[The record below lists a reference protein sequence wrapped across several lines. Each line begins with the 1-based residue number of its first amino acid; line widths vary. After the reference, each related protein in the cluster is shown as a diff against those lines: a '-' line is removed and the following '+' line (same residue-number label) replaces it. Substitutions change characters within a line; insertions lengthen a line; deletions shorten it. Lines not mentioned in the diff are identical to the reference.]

1 MPASVRIENEIAII
15 TMDDGKANAINP
27 PMLDA
32 LNAALDKAEAEAK
45 AVVLAGR
52 EGRFS
57 AGFDLRM
64 IQGATQEE
72 VTALMKAGGR
82 LAMRLF
88 AFPMPVI
95 AACTGHGIAMGAF
108 LLLGS
113 DTRIGAKGAFKIGT
127 NETAINLVMPTFGIE
142 LPKAR
147 LNPLRLTEAVING
160 TLFDPEQ
167 AVEVGFLDMT
177 VEPHAVLDAA
187 IAEAE
192 RLKPLTGPTY
202 AANKTRLRRETIQIV
217 TPTVAV

>member
-217 TPTVAV
+217 TPTVAA